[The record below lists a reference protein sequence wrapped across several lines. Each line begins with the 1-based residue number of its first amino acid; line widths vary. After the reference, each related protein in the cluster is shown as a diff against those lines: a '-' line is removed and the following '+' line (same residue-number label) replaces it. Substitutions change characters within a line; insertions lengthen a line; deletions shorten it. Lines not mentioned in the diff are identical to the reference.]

1 MPSLRHVFNLAL
13 FAFAIS
19 LVVPLAAARA
29 AHPCDP
35 PNIVPGN
42 VCGMDSFRGSPPR
55 EIPNGWN
62 EFVLSGDLTYM
73 QDSDS
78 AFGEPS
84 LRMWSSGGTFKAGIY
99 TQIPV
104 SPGAGYRASIA
115 WGAPDPKYADTF
127 GRQLGIDPT
136 GGTDPNASTVVW
148 GPVHWGPG
156 RILNYPNGQ
165 GPNIDVTARAQGS
178 TMTVFFVVDHPRST
192 GDNLIFIDAIALF
205 PDDSAAAAPA
215 NTPVPAPATSVPQPT
230 LPPPVVAQAAPS
242 TATPTATL
250 SPTPSPTVTSTPSA
264 TTTPTATSSPTA
276 TATNTAT
283 PNPTATPSP
292 TLTPTATPT
301 PGLLERLLPSSPG
314 TGRRGGLLP
323 VDLLGGAG
331 FVLAGGTVAWLIW
344 RRRV

>member
-1 MPSLRHVFNLAL
+1 MFALSL
-13 FAFAIS
+13 S

-35 PNIVPGN
+35 PNILPGG

-99 TQIPV
+99 TQAPV
-104 SPGAGYRASIA
+104 TPGAGYRASIA

-127 GRQLGIDPT
+127 GRQLGVDPT

-165 GPNIDVTARAQGS
+165 GPNIDVTARAQS
-178 TMTVFFVVDHPRST
+178 NTMTVFFVVDHPRST
-192 GDNLIFIDAIALF
+192 GDNLIFVDAIALY
-205 PDDSAAAAPA
+205 PDDSAAAAPT
-215 NTPVPAPATSVPQPT
+215 NTPAPVPATAAPQPT
-230 LPPPVVAQAAPS
+230 QPRPVVARAPQS
-242 TATPTATL
+242 TATPT
-250 SPTPSPTVTSTPSA
+250 VTA
-264 TTTPTATSSPTA
+264 SPTA
-276 TATNTAT
+276 TATSTATPSATATATATASPTATATGTAT

-292 TLTPTATPT
+292 TRTPTSTPT
-301 PGLLERLLPSSPG
+301 PGFFGRLLPSSPG
-314 TGRRGGLLP
+314 AGRRGRLLP
-323 VDLLGGAG
+323 LDLLGGAG
-331 FVLAGGTVAWLIW
+331 FVLAAGMVAWLIW